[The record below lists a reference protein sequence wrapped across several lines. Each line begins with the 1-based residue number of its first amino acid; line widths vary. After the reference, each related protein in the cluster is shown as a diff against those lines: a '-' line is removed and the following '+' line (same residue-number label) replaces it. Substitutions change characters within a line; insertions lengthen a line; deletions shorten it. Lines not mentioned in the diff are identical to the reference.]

1 MASSLFFFAI
11 HESSQMVY
19 DLGKLTR
26 QEKEEE
32 EKKKKEENE
41 KEEKKE
47 EEEKK
52 N

>member
-26 QEKEEE
+26 QEKEE
-32 EKKKKEENE
+32 
-41 KEEKKE
+41 KKE